1 MFFDSTDAGCEILR
15 AHLEASSVRVDV
27 LVATAM
33 RTYFGQIAISRLNWE
48 FSWNAAVPAFRTVTN
63 LREFSTV
70 LRQTI
75 EAPGGYLDRR
85 HRAAK
90 PGRYA
95 TE

>member
-1 MFFDSTDAGCEILR
+1 VGR
-15 AHLEASSVRVDV
+15 RVRVDV